1 MRSVTCHVTF
11 NFQITSGC
19 RPCLKNISCLS
30 CLILDLIRTN
40 CIFGIEI
47 LTIFDKIRST
57 CAPVEE
63 IGRTLAF
70 SLKARLLLCWITLC
84 FAILANEH
92 FSVGDQI
99 LLILI
104 LILFVVDNV
113 RSGRPNSQAIGSCK
127 KCSTNKYVV

>member
-1 MRSVTCHVTF
+1 MTCHVTF

-40 CIFGIEI
+40 CIFGIE
-47 LTIFDKIRST
+47 TIFDKIRST

-63 IGRTLAF
+63 IGRTLGF

-84 FAILANEH
+84 FSILANEH
-92 FSVGDQI
+92 FSVADKI
-99 LLILI
+99 LLILT
-104 LILFVVDNV
+104 LILFFLDNV
-113 RSGRPNSQAIGSCK
+113 RSGRPNSRAIGSCK
-127 KCSTNKYVV
+127 KCSTRKYVV

>member
-40 CIFGIEI
+40 CIFRIEI

-92 FSVGDQI
+92 FSVADQI

-113 RSGRPNSQAIGSCK
+113 RSGRPNSRATGSCK
-127 KCSTNKYVV
+127 KCSTNKHVV

>member
-11 NFQITSGC
+11 NFQLTSGC
-19 RPCLKNISCLS
+19 RPCHKNISCLS
-30 CLILDLIRTN
+30 CLVLDLIRTN

-92 FSVGDQI
+92 FSVADQI
-99 LLILI
+99 LLIFI
-104 LILFVVDNV
+104 SFVVDNV
-113 RSGRPNSQAIGSCK
+113 RSGRQNSRAIGSCK
-127 KCSTNKYVV
+127 KCSTIKYVV